1 MSGLDASKPDMY
13 LGQQAV
19 MKCTLMSSV
28 FQFVVPCTGVESVD
42 ISLPEQKVVVKG
54 NVTSDA
60 VLAQV
65 AKSGKKTE
73 LWK

>member
-1 MSGLDASKPDMY
+1 MNFTG
-13 LGQQAV
+13 
-19 MKCTLMSSV
+19 
-28 FQFVVPCTGVESVD
+28 FNFVIPCTGVESVD

-60 VLAQV
+60 VLAQA